1 MVAQTKKITKILIIT
16 TLLAISFVNYGCS
29 PTSVLAT
36 GGGSAMV
43 VAEGERSFGTVIDD
57 ATIKV
62 NIAAKFLNAENNL
75 FVNINT
81 SVLEGRV
88 LLTGLVDSQEIRIDA
103 VRLVWEAEGVREVIN
118 EIEIG
123 NRATLKDYASDLWI
137 NTQARAVAAKTVGIK
152 AITFNFETIQGK
164 IYIAGISTRRDLLEE
179 MVSALKNIKGV
190 IEIVNY
196 VIIKE
201 ES

>member
-1 MVAQTKKITKILIIT
+1 MATTIKKITKILIIPLLL
-16 TLLAISFVNYGCS
+16 TLSFINYGCS
-29 PTSVLAT
+29 PASVLAT

-43 VAEGERSFGTVIDD
+43 VAEGERSLGTVIDD

-88 LLTGLVDSQEIRIDA
+88 LLTGLVDNQEIRIDA
-103 VRLVWEAEGVREVIN
+103 VRLVWEVDGVKEIIN

-123 NRATLKDYASDLWI
+123 NRVTLKDYASDLWI

-152 AITFNFETIQGK
+152 SITYNFETIQGK
-164 IYIAGISTRRDLLEE
+164 IYIAGISVRPDLLDE
-179 MVSALKNIKGV
+179 MILALRGIKGV
-190 IEIVNY
+190 EEIVNY

-201 ES
+201 

>member
-1 MVAQTKKITKILIIT
+1 MATTIKKITKILIIPL
-16 TLLAISFVNYGCS
+16 LLALSFINYGCS
-29 PTSVLAT
+29 PASVLAT

-43 VAEGERSFGTVIDD
+43 VAEGERSIGTVIDD

-88 LLTGLVDSQEIRIDA
+88 LLTGLVDNQEMRIDA
-103 VRLVWEAEGVREVIN
+103 VRLVWEIDGVKEIIN

-123 NRATLKDYASDLWI
+123 NRVTLKDYASDLWI

-152 AITFNFETIQGK
+152 SITYNFETIQGK
-164 IYIAGISTRRDLLEE
+164 IYIAGISARPDLLDE
-179 MVSALKNIKGV
+179 MILALRSIKGV
-190 IEIVNY
+190 EEIVNY

-201 ES
+201 

>member
-1 MVAQTKKITKILIIT
+1 MFTEIKKITRIFIIFVVLIFSYI
-16 TLLAISFVNYGCS
+16 NYGCS
-29 PTSVLAT
+29 PANILAT

-43 VAEGERSFGTVIDD
+43 VAEGERSLGTVVDD

-62 NIAAKFLNAENNL
+62 NIAAKFLNAGNNL

-88 LLTGLVDSQEIRIDA
+88 LLTGLVDNQELRIEA
-103 VRLVWEAEGVREVIN
+103 VRLVWEAEGVQEIIN

-123 NRATLKDYASDLWI
+123 NRSSVTDYANDLWI
-137 NTQARAVAAKTVGIK
+137 NTQARGIAAKTMGIR
-152 AITFNFETIQGK
+152 AVTFNFETIKGK
-164 IYIAGISTRRDLLEE
+164 IYIAGITTQPNLLEE
-179 MVSALKNIKGV
+179 TISALKNIKGV
-190 IEIVNY
+190 NEIVNY

-201 ES
+201 KN

>member
-1 MVAQTKKITKILIIT
+1 MVARIKKIIKVLIIPLLS
-16 TLLAISFVNYGCS
+16 TLTFINYGCS
-29 PTSVLAT
+29 PANILAT

-43 VAEGERSFGTVIDD
+43 VAEGERTLGTVIDD

-62 NIAAKFLNAENNL
+62 NIAAKFLAAENNL

-88 LLTGLVDSQEIRIDA
+88 LLTGLVDNQEIRIEA
-103 VRLVWEAEGVREVIN
+103 VRLVWEAEGVQEIIN

-123 NRATLKDYASDLWI
+123 DRTTLKDYTNDLWI
-137 NTQARAVAAKTVGIK
+137 NTQARAIAAKTVGIK
-152 AITFNFETIQGK
+152 SITFNFETIQGK
-164 IYIAGISTRRDLLEE
+164 IYVAGISTRPDLLNE

-190 IEIVNY
+190 NEIVNY

-201 ES
+201 KK